1 MKASKAKKLF
11 SLIKR
16 DLFCGKTSKHS
27 SVFLAAIDTSAAG
40 LAIFHPGTFHGTFR
54 PVSTGI
60 R

>member
-1 MKASKAKKLF
+1 VVYDENRIMVKLREMILMAGIV
-11 SLIKR
+11 SR
-16 DLFCGKTSKHS
+16 
-27 SVFLAAIDTSAAG
+27 AG